1 MALSLRN
8 AVRSL
13 AINTVLVRERMQS
26 GLAFNPMSA
35 RLAQDPYPIFARL
48 RERDPV
54 HRSLLMD
61 AWVFSRH
68 ADVDAI
74 LRDHRRFAS
83 DPRKRERARQR
94 QARMRP
100 EDCSLLFLDPPD
112 HTRLRNLVNKAF
124 TRRAVTG
131 LEPHIRAHVTALL
144 DAVDGP
150 AGFDHGGGRHA
161 AAGDR
166 HRRDA
171 GRPAGGPRPFQDL
184 VRPGTPACWNRRSA
198 RRSGKSGRRPR
209 RHSTSISSPS
219 SNGGAPTRGTTS
231 SAPSRRRKRQ
241 ATA

>member
-1 MALSLRN
+1 MARSLRN

-35 RLAQDPYPIFARL
+35 RLAQDPYPIYARL

-94 QARMRP
+94 QARMGP
-100 EDCSLLFLDPPD
+100 EDYSLLFLDPPD
-112 HTRLRNLVNKAF
+112 RLDVTRQPRSHVAFGRGIHHCLGAPLALLEGRIVIEMLLERFASMRLLTDRPRFRNSVVLR
-124 TRRAVTG
+124 G
-131 LEPHIRAHVTALL
+131 LESLPI
-144 DAVDGP
+144 
-150 AGFDHGGGRHA
+150 A
-161 AAGDR
+161 A
-166 HRRDA
+166 
-171 GRPAGGPRPFQDL
+171 
-184 VRPGTPACWNRRSA
+184 TPA
-198 RRSGKSGRRPR
+198 
-209 RHSTSISSPS
+209 
-219 SNGGAPTRGTTS
+219 
-231 SAPSRRRKRQ
+231 
-241 ATA
+241 